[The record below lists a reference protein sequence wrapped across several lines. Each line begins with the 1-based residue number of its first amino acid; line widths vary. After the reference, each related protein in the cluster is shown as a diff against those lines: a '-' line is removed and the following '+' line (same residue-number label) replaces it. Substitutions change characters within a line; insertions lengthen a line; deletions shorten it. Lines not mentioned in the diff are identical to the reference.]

1 VQSAIQTSLFIALI
15 LLSSVLIF
23 LVVVQGRTAGMQSR
37 DTSSVYRTKRGLEK
51 TIHQATIVLGIIFLV
66 VSLIASLPIF
76 GTAEPTG
83 SVLPLIAFA

>member
-1 VQSAIQTSLFIALI
+1 MQSAIQTSLFIALI

-23 LVVVQGRTAGMQSR
+23 LVIVQGRTAGMQSR

-83 SVLPLIAFA
+83 SVLPLLAWA

>member
-1 VQSAIQTSLFIALI
+1 MQSAIQTSLFISLI
-15 LLSSVLIF
+15 LLSTALIF

>member
-1 VQSAIQTSLFIALI
+1 MQSAIQTSLFIALI

>member
-23 LVVVQGRTAGMQSR
+23 LVIVQGRTAGMQSR

-83 SVLPLIAFA
+83 SVLPLLTLA

>member
-23 LVVVQGRTAGMQSR
+23 LVIVQGRTAGMQSR

-83 SVLPLIAFA
+83 SVLPLLAWA

>member
-1 VQSAIQTSLFIALI
+1 MQTSLFIALI